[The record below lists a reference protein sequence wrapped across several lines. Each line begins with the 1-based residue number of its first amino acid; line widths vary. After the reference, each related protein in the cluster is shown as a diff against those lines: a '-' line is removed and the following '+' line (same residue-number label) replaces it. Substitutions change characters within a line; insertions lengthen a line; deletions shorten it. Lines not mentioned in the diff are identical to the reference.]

1 MRVNNAGRLGGW
13 KAGTQ
18 QGAVLE
24 GAAEVPASRGVFSR
38 TRVGGLLVAC
48 GLTLGVAAGCS
59 TPPPLEVTEG
69 PRPRSVVLIVVDT
82 LPAATLGCYGNTRE
96 TSPQVDRLARGGALF
111 ERVYAPS
118 NWTVPATASLLTSLY
133 PSEHGAVVTGEM
145 RSLSGKNPPNRLDN
159 AITTLAEILNTHNF
173 KTGLFSANPYLRAG
187 FQQGYE
193 ASEIDRMSATALND
207 LAIDWL
213 RSLSGEPFFLH
224 IQYMDLHLP
233 VEPPLEFAVLFAVE
247 GDDMTEN
254 KVKNWAY
261 GRGKDAV
268 GADFEDYRRRKVAL
282 NDGTMRY
289 VDTEI
294 ERLLLVLEELGELSD
309 TLIVVT
315 SDHGEEF
322 WQHAAEEVEMGG
334 DPRNVYGIGH
344 GHAMYEEVVR
354 VPLVFSWPGITEGV
368 RSSATWSLLDVA
380 PTLLGML
387 GMEAPAEMRGR
398 SLAPILGLRGEAPKP
413 WDALLIESPAYGPDS
428 TVLVAG
434 SHKLITRSDGI
445 ELVFDLGEDPE
456 ERRNLA
462 TIDPETT
469 EGLRDQM
476 SAMMALMGAA
486 PSAEKMQADEDTTE
500 QLRALGYVE

>member
-1 MRVNNAGRLGGW
+1 MRVRVAQR
-13 KAGTQ
+13 Q
-18 QGAVLE
+18 VLISRS
-24 GAAEVPASRGVFSR
+24 GAA
-38 TRVGGLLVAC
+38 GLLAAGALSL
-48 GLTLGVAAGCS
+48 GLAAGCA
-59 TPPPLEVTEG
+59 TPPPEESPTPQV
-69 PRPRSVVLIVVDT
+69 RSVVLIVVDT
-82 LPAATLGCYGNTRE
+82 LPAATLGCYGNIRE
-96 TSPQVDRLARGGALF
+96 TSPQVDRLAREGALF

-133 PSEHGAVVTGEM
+133 PSEHGAEVMGEM
-145 RSLSGKNPPNRLDN
+145 RTLSGQNPPNRLDN
-159 AITTLAEILNTHNF
+159 SITTLAEILATRNF
-173 KTGLFSANPYLRAG
+173 KTGLFSANPYLKAG
-187 FQQGYE
+187 FQQGYG

-207 LAIDWL
+207 LAIAWL
-213 RSLSGEPFFLH
+213 RGLSGEPFFLH
-224 IQYMDLHLP
+224 LQYMDLHLP
-233 VEPPLEFAVLFAVE
+233 VEPPPDFAALFAFE
-247 GDDMTEN
+247 GDDMTQDE
-254 KVKNWAY
+254 VKNWAF

-294 ERLLLVLEELGELSD
+294 GRLLLVLEELGVLSD

-344 GHAMYEEVVR
+344 GHAMYEEIVR
-354 VPLVFSWPGITEGV
+354 VPLVFSGPGITEGA

-380 PTLLGML
+380 PTLLDML
-387 GMEAPAEMRGR
+387 GLKAPAEMRGR
-398 SLAPILGLRGEAPKP
+398 SLAPILGLQGEAPEH
-413 WDALLIESPAYGPDS
+413 WEALLIESPAYGPNS

-434 SHKLITRSDGI
+434 SHKLISRSDGI
-445 ELVFDLGEDPE
+445 ELVFDLEEDPG

-462 TIDPETT
+462 ASDPDTT
-469 EGLRDQM
+469 EELRDQM
-476 SAMMALMGAA
+476 SAMMALMGGA
-486 PSAEKMQADEDTTE
+486 PSAEQLQADDETTE